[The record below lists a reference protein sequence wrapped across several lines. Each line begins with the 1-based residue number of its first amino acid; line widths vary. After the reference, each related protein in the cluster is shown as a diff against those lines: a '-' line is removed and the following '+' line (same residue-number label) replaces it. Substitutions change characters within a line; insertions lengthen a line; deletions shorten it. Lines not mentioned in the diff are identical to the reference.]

1 MSQPRLQAVNGDAWI
16 DETAAPPTSPP
27 AGTDPPSSGGVNPP
41 SSGSAASKAQKQRA
55 DRSLPTDRLRLD
67 KQVEV
72 LRAIAQMSGNGRRP
86 VTAEDLSAAIGL
98 RGRTGGLSN
107 KFFRDSGWV
116 ESAGRG
122 MYAATE
128 PLLEYHRHLN
138 VDAQDVVGARRYL
151 AVAAQ
156 DSWYWETLEPL
167 LDEGGAR
174 QTMILHALSKAAGAY
189 DHTAQLL
196 LILAWLDWLR
206 LVRREGELSVRS
218 RMVRRTGEGD
228 GDSVVDADGENG
240 DQDSTPVDLDYGV
253 GSDESGPASVPE
265 SDSRQP
271 ERVETPAL
279 VSFSFNVRI
288 TAEDAAKLTSEQL
301 QYLLAFAE
309 KLRG

>member
-1 MSQPRLQAVNGDAWI
+1 MPSQPRLQAVNGDKWI
-16 DETAAPPTSPP
+16 GETAAPPTAPTV
-27 AGTDPPSSGGVNPP
+27 GTDPPGSGGANPP
-41 SSGSAASKAQKQRA
+41 SSGSSAKSQKQRA
-55 DRSLPTDRLRLD
+55 DRSLPTDRLNFD

-98 RGRTGGLSN
+98 KGNTGGLSN

-122 MYAATE
+122 MYAATD

-138 VDAQDVVGARRYL
+138 VDAQDLLGARRYL
-151 AVAAQ
+151 AAASQ
-156 DSWYWETLEPL
+156 ASWYWETLEPL

-189 DHTAQLL
+189 EHTPQLL
-196 LILAWLDWLR
+196 LVLAWLEWLG
-206 LVRREGELSVRS
+206 LVRREGDLLFRSAAVSVHHEAES
-218 RMVRRTGEGD
+218 
-228 GDSVVDADGENG
+228 
-240 DQDSTPVDLDYGV
+240 DSTPSHGAQKGQGNKAAEPDGV
-253 GSDESGPASVPE
+253 AQPDDSGPSGTAESGSNVDGPT
-265 SDSRQP
+265 
-271 ERVETPAL
+271 ETPAL

-288 TAEDAAKLTSEQL
+288 TAEDAAKLTAEQL